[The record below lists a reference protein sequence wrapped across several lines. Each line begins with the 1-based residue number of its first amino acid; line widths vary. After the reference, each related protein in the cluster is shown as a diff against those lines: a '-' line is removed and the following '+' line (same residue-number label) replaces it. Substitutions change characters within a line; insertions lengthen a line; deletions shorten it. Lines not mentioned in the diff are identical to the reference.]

1 MPNKGPFEITKCWT
15 NDTVVLHY
23 DTIKIRYNK
32 CLIIPY
38 TSDTNIGVFFL
49 MLRCHIQIY
58 QLNTSVYTYIY
69 LKLGT
74 K

>member
-38 TSDTNIGVFFL
+38 TSETNIGGIYIFFNVT
-49 MLRCHIQIY
+49 MSHSNIP
-58 QLNTSVYTYIY
+58 V
-69 LKLGT
+69 K
-74 K
+74 